1 MDKPHPRQ
9 LCFKSWNLGQSF
21 YWLVQEMFGWLYFF
35 HLVYTYSFL
44 LTTLCPKCKESDET
58 HTHFLFKCK
67 LSQTTLNFINEVIN
81 LNYTF
86 QSPFEIC
93 IKYIFMGTS
102 SHSHDGMKLEILPT
116 LIEVF
121 LRQLSFYRR
130 KAFCEDWYNK
140 IHELSN
146 YKGNLI
152 SRFNALRD
160 MSIALGSKESFLK
173 KWNSPLSRNG
183 TLNIKVTVQFKLH
196 RPKFLQPI

>member
-1 MDKPHPRQ
+1 MG
-9 LCFKSWNLGQSF
+9 NSF
-21 YWLVQEMFGWLYFF
+21 
-35 HLVYTYSFL
+35 
-44 LTTLCPKCKESDET
+44 TTLCPKCKESDET

-121 LRQLSFYRR
+121 LRHLSFYRR

-173 KWNSPLSRNG
+173 KWNPPLSRNG
-183 TLNIKVTVQFKLH
+183 TPNIKVTVQFKLH